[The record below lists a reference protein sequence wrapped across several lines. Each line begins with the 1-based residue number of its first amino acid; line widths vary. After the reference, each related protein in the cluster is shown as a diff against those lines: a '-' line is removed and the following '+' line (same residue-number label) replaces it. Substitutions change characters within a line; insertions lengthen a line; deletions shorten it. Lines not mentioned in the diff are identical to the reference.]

1 MMKRLIFTLFL
12 IALFYTGNAQ
22 QSHELPHP
30 EGVLYYELY
39 GVGSDTLLLINGG
52 PGMNSRGFQGLA
64 QLLSKGRVVV
74 LYDQRGTGRSTL
86 NEVSEETVT
95 LEKMAADLELLRSH
109 LGIRRWKVMGHSF
122 GGMLGA
128 YYTSRY
134 PESVCSMVQS
144 SSGGLDMGLF
154 DGLSIRS
161 RLTQLQ
167 RDSLAYWEGKMAN
180 GDTSYQVRY
189 ERGKHL
195 APAYL
200 SDDKYIPQVA
210 HRLTQANYTVNR
222 LVYADMRKI
231 GFDCKE
237 ELATYQG
244 PVLVIQGADDVVPV
258 AISKKGHSV
267 FPNSELIILEDCNHY
282 GWLEQPEAY
291 FGAIFSFLDHCDCDT
306 RLPCEVAVSGG
317 K

>member
-1 MMKRLIFTLFL
+1 MMKQFFLTLLLAVLFL
-12 IALFYTGNAQ
+12 PGNSQ
-22 QSHELPHP
+22 TSFELSHP

-39 GVGSDTLLLINGG
+39 GEGSDTLLLINGG

-64 QLLSKGRVVV
+64 KLLAQGRVVV

-86 NEVSEETVT
+86 HEVNEATVN
-95 LEKMAADLELLRSH
+95 LEKMAADMELLREH
-109 LGIRRWKVMGHSF
+109 LGIKKWKVMGHSF

-134 PESVCSMVQS
+134 PERVCSMVQS
-144 SSGGLDMGLF
+144 SSGGLDMELF

-161 RLTQLQ
+161 RLTPLQ

-200 SDDKYIPQVA
+200 SDDRYIPQVA

-237 ELATYQG
+237 QLATYQG

-258 AISKKGHSV
+258 SISKKGHST
-267 FPNSELIILEDCNHY
+267 FPNSELIVLEDCNHY
-282 GWLEQPEAY
+282 GWLEQPDAY
-291 FGAIFSFLDHCDCDT
+291 FEAIFSFLDHCACDA
-306 RLPCEVAVSGG
+306 RMPCELAVSGG